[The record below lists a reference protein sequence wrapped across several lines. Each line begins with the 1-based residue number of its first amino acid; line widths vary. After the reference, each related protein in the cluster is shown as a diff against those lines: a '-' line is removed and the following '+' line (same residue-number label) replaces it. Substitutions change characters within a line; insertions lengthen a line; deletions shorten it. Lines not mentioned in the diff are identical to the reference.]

1 MLEFSGCMRRGLPES
16 LVYGT
21 GKMGIDPR
29 TIFLAI
35 MLILAV
41 MGLAQFVVYHLRPG
55 ELYFGY
61 WGLANFAG
69 LVANLLLSLRGS
81 ISPLLS
87 IATAHTLIVVA
98 WCCCLTG
105 CQLFSG
111 RRPKELPLAVLT
123 AAVFAA
129 LASPSPISEDP
140 SWRIVV
146 ISSVCD
152 FLVVSIGI
160 LCADIARRERL
171 LGAWIA
177 ALLSFCVAI
186 LIVVRGCWAYRLI
199 GSGAFLNLHDLGA
212 LLLPSIVVVLA
223 WNLSLTFMVA
233 ERMRN
238 MLIGA
243 ANRDELTAVL
253 NRRGFQT
260 ALWEIM
266 RQKSEAATG
275 AVILIDLDYLKITND
290 TLGHAAGDRL
300 LCCLAEAVK
309 TQLRSGDAI
318 GRLGG
323 DEFAVVL
330 TGVDARQ
337 AAEIAQRLRAGYVKA
352 AALIAPD
359 LHPSM
364 SMGIAMISQ
373 EDRSMHDL
381 IARADKALYRAK
393 AAGRGR
399 AVAWSSQG
407 GMMVELQCA
416 G

>member
-1 MLEFSGCMRRGLPES
+1 MELYGGMRRGLAES
-16 LVYGT
+16 LVFGT

-41 MGLAQFVVYHLRPG
+41 MGLAQFVFYRLRPR
-55 ELYFGY
+55 EHYFGY

-69 LVANLLLSLRGS
+69 LIANLLLSFRGS
-81 ISPLLS
+81 ITPLLS
-87 IATAHTLIVVA
+87 IATANTLIVVA

-105 CQLFSG
+105 CRVFSG
-111 RRPKELPLAVLT
+111 RRPKVLPLAVLA
-123 AAVFAA
+123 AAVFAM
-129 LASPSPISEDP
+129 LAIPSPISEQL

-146 ISSVCD
+146 VSSACD
-152 FLVVSIGI
+152 LLVLSSGFL
-160 LCADIARRERL
+160 CFDIARRERL
-171 LGAWIA
+171 SSAWIA
-177 ALLSFCVAI
+177 ALLSTCVAV
-186 LIVVRGCWAYRLI
+186 LIVVRGCWAARSM
-199 GSGAFLNLHDLGA
+199 GSGAFLTLHDFGA

-223 WNLSLTFMVA
+223 WNLSLTLMVA
-233 ERMRN
+233 ERLRN
-238 MLIGA
+238 MLVGVA
-243 ANRDELTAVL
+243 SRDELTAVL

-260 ALWEIM
+260 ALWRIM
-266 RQKSEAATG
+266 RQKNEASGG
-275 AVILIDLDYLKITND
+275 AVILIDLDYLKTTND

-318 GRLGG
+318 GRMGG

-330 TGVDARQ
+330 AGVNSSQ
-337 AAEIAQRLRAGYVKA
+337 AAEIAERLRASYVTA
-352 AALIAPD
+352 AAIIAPD

-364 SMGIAMISQ
+364 SMGIAMISD
-373 EDRSMHDL
+373 EDQSMNEL
-381 IARADKALYRAK
+381 IERADKALYRAK

-399 AVAWSSQG
+399 AVAWWGQG